1 MFIEFIFAD
10 LLIVQLAYL
19 LFHDLVD
26 LFPYNDIERIK
37 SFKPKGKLVISVI
50 GNSMPAVVALF
61 FVVRYIGE
69 YKPWFVT
76 AYLVFY
82 FSTTLLLIFL
92 NWYLPYF
99 FGASEKETADYEFL
113 YGRTRQRLPPRNGN
127 PRPNVL
133 HAVLHILFVINA
145 VLMILV
151 AFNLVW

>member
-113 YGRTRQRLPPRNGN
+113 YGRTRQILPPRNGN
-127 PRPNVL
+127 PRPNAL
-133 HAVLHILFVINA
+133 HVILHSLFVINTI
-145 VLMILV
+145 LMIFV
-151 AFNLVW
+151 AFNFV